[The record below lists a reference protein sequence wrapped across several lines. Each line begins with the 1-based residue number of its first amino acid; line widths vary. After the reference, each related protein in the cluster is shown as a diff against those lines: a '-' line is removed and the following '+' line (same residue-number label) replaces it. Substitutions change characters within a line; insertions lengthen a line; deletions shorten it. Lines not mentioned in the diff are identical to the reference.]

1 MSNRDRHERG
11 LRGMLAPPRS
21 LAGPRLRARR
31 PTLASEFFVECVT
44 ETIDDVAHHCPE
56 ALAHVDIGVEEVP
69 DVSEAWLRRVPLAVA
84 REATLDRLAQ
94 VVLYRRPIEFRCSSR
109 SQVRELVFTTI
120 VEQLAQVTG
129 IAVDRLDPDHHRS
142 PDDDD

>member
-1 MSNRDRHERG
+1 MSRRDRHQRG

-31 PTLASEFFVECVT
+31 PTLASEFFFECVT
-44 ETIDDVAHHCPE
+44 STIEDVAHHCPE

-69 DVSEAWLRRVPLAVA
+69 DVAEVWNRRVPLGIA

-94 VVLYRRPIEFRCSSR
+94 IVLYRRPIEFRCSSR
-109 SQVRELVFTTI
+109 SQLREVVFTTI
-120 VEQLAQVTG
+120 VEQLAVVTG
-129 IAVDRLDPDHHRS
+129 IPVDKLDPDHHRG
-142 PDDDD
+142 D